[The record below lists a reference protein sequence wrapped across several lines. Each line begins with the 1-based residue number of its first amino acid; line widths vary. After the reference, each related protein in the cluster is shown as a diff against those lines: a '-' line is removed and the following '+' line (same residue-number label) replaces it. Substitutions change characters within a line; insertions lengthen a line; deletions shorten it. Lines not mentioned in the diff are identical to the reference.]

1 MTHLK
6 KGKVD
11 TVAVPNDPEY
21 LALVE
26 DLLSHPKVQEMSL
39 YPQHGVTNCLEH
51 CVHVSYLSYLF
62 CTKHGLNARSAARA
76 GLLHD
81 LFLYDWHTYR
91 PQKGERLHGFEHPRK
106 ALEQAA
112 QYFSLCPVE
121 RDCILRHMF
130 PLTLT
135 PPKYKEGFVLMWMD
149 KYCSLM
155 ETLRRPV
162 MARYARQERRLE
174 RGMALAEA
182 NRQPLIEPKK
192 RHG

>member
-1 MTHLK
+1 MTRRNAPRARTAALP
-6 KGKVD
+6 G
-11 TVAVPNDPEY
+11 DPGY

-26 DLLSHPKVQEMSL
+26 DLLAHPAVREMER
-39 YPQHGVTNCLEH
+39 YPQHGTTSCLEH
-51 CVHVSYLSYLF
+51 CIHVSYLSYLF
-62 CTKHGLNARSAARA
+62 CQKHGLNARAAARA

-106 ALEQAA
+106 ALENA
-112 QYFSLCPVE
+112 QRYFSLCPVE

-130 PLTLT
+130 LLTLT
-135 PPKYKEGFVLMWMD
+135 PPKYREGYVLMWMD

-162 MARYARQERRLE
+162 LARYARQERRLE

-182 NRQPLIEPKK
+182 ARQPLVEPRR

>member
-1 MTHLK
+1 MIRPDQAGAPALS
-6 KGKVD
+6 
-11 TVAVPNDPEY
+11 VPDDPAY
-21 LALVE
+21 LCLVE
-26 DLLSHPKVQEMSL
+26 DLLDHPAVREMAR
-39 YPQHGVTNCLEH
+39 YPQHGSTSCLEH

-62 CTKHGLNARSAARA
+62 CAKHGLNTRAAARA

-91 PQKGERLHGFEHPRK
+91 PGKGERLHGFEHPRK
-106 ALEQAA
+106 ALENA
-112 QYFSLCPVE
+112 QRYFSLCPVE

-135 PPKYKEGFVLMWMD
+135 PPKYREGYVLMWID

-155 ETLRRPV
+155 ETFRRPV
-162 MARYARQERRLE
+162 MARYALQERRLE

-182 NRQPLIEPKK
+182 GRQPLIEPKK

>member
-1 MTHLK
+1 MIRPDQAGAPALS
-6 KGKVD
+6 
-11 TVAVPNDPEY
+11 VPDDPAY
-21 LALVE
+21 LCLVE
-26 DLLSHPKVQEMSL
+26 DLLDHPAVREMAR
-39 YPQHGVTNCLEH
+39 YPQHGSTSCLEH

-62 CTKHGLNARSAARA
+62 CAKHGLNTRAAARA

-91 PQKGERLHGFEHPRK
+91 PGKGERLHGFEHPRK
-106 ALEQAA
+106 ALENA
-112 QYFSLCPVE
+112 QRYFSLCPVE

-135 PPKYKEGFVLMWMD
+135 PPKYREGYVLMWMD

-162 MARYARQERRLE
+162 LARYARQERRLE

-182 NRQPLIEPKK
+182 ARQPLVEPRR